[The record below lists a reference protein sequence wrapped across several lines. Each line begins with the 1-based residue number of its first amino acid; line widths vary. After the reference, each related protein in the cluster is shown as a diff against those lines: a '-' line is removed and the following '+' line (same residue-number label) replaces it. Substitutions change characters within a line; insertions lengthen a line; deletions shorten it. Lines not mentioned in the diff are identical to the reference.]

1 MHPFTFERAR
11 DAKTAIDA
19 VSANPH
25 AAFIAGGTEL
35 VNWLKE
41 GIARP
46 DRLVDLNGIPLATIE
61 IADDVL
67 RIGALARMSEVAA
80 HRDVR
85 LRFPAISEAL
95 AASASVQLRNMASMG
110 GNLLQRTRCPYFRA
124 ETPLPCNKRSPTSGC
139 SARTGWTRAAA
150 IFGWSDA
157 CVATHPSDVAVALA
171 ALDATVRLR
180 SAAGERAVPLVDFYR
195 LPDADPARETVLEHG
210 ELIVGI
216 DVPVTP
222 LALRSRYI
230 KIRERA
236 SYEFALVSVAAAV
249 ELEGDRIGAARIALG
264 GVAPKPWRLVAA
276 ESAVRGNALSAVDLR
291 KAIEPGFA
299 DARPLP
305 GNGFKVELAKRAVV
319 RALLLAGGV
328 G

>member
-11 DAKTAIDA
+11 DPKSAIEK
-19 VSANPH
+19 VSDDPR

-35 VNWLKE
+35 INWLKE

-46 DRLVDLNGIPLATIE
+46 DLLVDVNAIPLSTIE
-61 IADDVL
+61 IAENVL
-67 RIGALARMSEVAA
+67 HIGALARMSDVAA

-85 LRFPAISEAL
+85 LRFPAIAEAL
-95 AASASVQLRNMASMG
+95 EASASMQLRNMASMG

-124 ETPLPCNKRSPTSGC
+124 ETELPCNKRAPGSGC
-139 SARTGWTRAAA
+139 SARTGSSRVAA
-150 IFGWSDA
+150 IFGWSEA
-157 CVATHPSDVAVALA
+157 CVATHPSDVAVALT

-180 SAAGERAVPLVDFYR
+180 GAKRERAVPLVDFYR
-195 LPDADPARETVLEHG
+195 LPDGDAVRETVIEHG

-222 LALRSRYI
+222 LALRSRYV

-249 ELEGDRIGAARIALG
+249 ELDGDRVGAVRIALG
-264 GVAPKPWRLVAA
+264 GVAPKPWRLLNA
-276 ESAVRGNALSAVDLR
+276 EKALAGTTFSAVDLR
-291 KAIEPGFA
+291 NAIEPAFA

-305 GNGFKVELAKRAVV
+305 GNAFKVELAKRAVV
-319 RALLLAGGV
+319 RALLLAGGA